1 MIDAANYDQ
10 VETLKNGTK
19 VRIRSIR
26 ADDKDRTLEVFRKLK
41 TESIYTRVFH
51 YKKGLSDQDLKRLT
65 EVDFETVVAMV
76 VTVGEGVNEIII
88 GGGRYVV
95 LDAASPLQSAELAF
109 TVTEDYQGQGI
120 AGSVL
125 RHLAQIAREKGVLQF
140 EAEVLRENKA
150 MLAVFSRSGL
160 PIKKKA
166 EGGTVHVTLSLEGAG
181 A

>member
-88 GGGRYVV
+88 GAGRYVV
-95 LDAASPLQSAELAF
+95 LDDASPLKSAELAF
-109 TVTEDYQGQGI
+109 IVNEDYQGQGI

-166 EGGTVHVTLSLEGAG
+166 EGGIVHVTLSLEGAV

>member
-1 MIDAANYDQ
+1 
-10 VETLKNGTK
+10 
-19 VRIRSIR
+19 
-26 ADDKDRTLEVFRKLK
+26 
-41 TESIYTRVFH
+41 
-51 YKKGLSDQDLKRLT
+51 
-65 EVDFETVVAMV
+65 MV

-88 GGGRYVV
+88 GAGRYVV
-95 LDAASPLQSAELAF
+95 LDAASPLKSAELAF
-109 TVTEDYQGQGI
+109 IVNEDYQGQGI

-150 MLAVFSRSGL
+150 MFAVFSRSGL

>member
-26 ADDKDRTLEVFRKLK
+26 ADDKDRTLEGFRKLK
-41 TESIYTRVFH
+41 TESIYTRFFH
-51 YKKGLSDQDLKRLT
+51 HKKGLSNQDLKRLT

-88 GGGRYVV
+88 GAGRYVV
-95 LDAASPLQSAELAF
+95 LDDASPLKSAELAF
-109 TVTEDYQGQGI
+109 IVNEDYQGQGI